1 MANCHSQFV
10 DFNSTITLTKDRK
23 KKLKKSR
30 KKLRDRVRDD
40 FEENHADEIKP
51 KFGSQGSSEMKT
63 GINPIVRVIDED
75 GEEKR
80 LTKYDT
86 DDGIYF
92 IGALDKRKSVQTYHN
107 WIWDAVDG
115 HTSFPPLDKNTC
127 VRTLFADG
135 HHIDQP
141 IYFMDQEDD
150 THPWLAHKKH
160 GWLASDPKE
169 FYEWFNNEAAKNEQL
184 RSLVKYLKA
193 WCDYQNSEDGSKKM
207 PTGFV
212 MTIWA
217 VNNFTADDRDDVAL
231 KNLLD
236 SLYNELSY
244 KFECLRPTTPVEEDV
259 MESYSYETYFMEK
272 LKAFRDSAKQAIN
285 ETNPK
290 NACYKWQKHLGS
302 RFSCSTAKDEDE
314 GAKSYS
320 APAVIG
326 SNAKSA

>member
-1 MANCHSQFV
+1 MANCHQQFV

-30 KKLRDRVRDD
+30 KKLRDRVRTD
-40 FEENHADEIKP
+40 FKENHADEIKP
-51 KFGSQGSSEMKT
+51 KFSSQGSSEMKT
-63 GINPIVRVIDED
+63 GINPVVRVIDED

-92 IGALDKRKSVQTYHN
+92 IGPLSKRKAVQTYHN

-115 HTSFPPLDKNTC
+115 HTSIPPVDKNTC
-127 VRTLFADG
+127 VRTLFSDG

-141 IYFMDQEDD
+141 IYFMDEDDD

-160 GWLASDPKE
+160 GWIASDPKE
-169 FYEWFNNEAAKNEQL
+169 FYEWFNEEAENNEQL
-184 RSLVKYLKA
+184 RTLVKYLKA
-193 WCDYQNSEDGSKKM
+193 WCDYQNADNSKKM

-217 VNNFTADDRDDVAL
+217 VNHFTADDRDDIAL
-231 KNLLD
+231 KNLLVD
-236 SLYNELSY
+236 LYDTLSDN
-244 KFECLRPTTPVEEDV
+244 FECLRPTTPVDEDV
-259 MESYSYETYFMEK
+259 MDGFSYQDYFMQK
-272 LKAFRDSAKQAIN
+272 LKDFRDSAKQAIN

-290 NACYKWQKHLGS
+290 NACYKWQKHFGP
-302 RFSCSTAKDEDE
+302 RFTCSTAKDEDE
-314 GAKSYS
+314 GAKSYA
-320 APAVIG
+320 APAVVN